1 MKMKDVFR
9 NNYSELQEFD
19 LEEVF
24 SENAKRFIAESGY
37 TAEQSAYL
45 LLLAREYGLTPT
57 GGSDFHGLNKPAISL
72 GSGKGDLFVPYELL
86 EGLKERK
93 EKSSE

>member
-37 TAEQSAYL
+37 TVEQLSYRANL
-45 LLLAREYGLTPT
+45 SVATINRLKAGQNLSIHGICALA
-57 GGSDFHGLNKPAISL
+57 DAL
-72 GSGKGDLFVPYELL
+72 GKDWRMFFA
-86 EGLKERK
+86 
-93 EKSSE
+93 

>member
-24 SENAKRFIAESGY
+24 SGNAKRFIAESGY
-37 TAEQSAYL
+37 TAEQLSYRANL
-45 LLLAREYGLTPT
+45 SIATINRLKAGQNLSIHSICALA
-57 GGSDFHGLNKPAISL
+57 DAL
-72 GSGKGDLFVPYELL
+72 GKDWRVFFA
-86 EGLKERK
+86 
-93 EKSSE
+93 